1 MTLKPGW
8 VNPQDEQRQNKV
20 DDLGDDDDKHGLF
33 VCDPLLVLNVPIKSQ
48 KSVYLCPTNVKTER
62 QSCSKCDDVT
72 YFAEPRF
79 MSKLIS

>member
-8 VNPQDEQRQNKV
+8 VNPHDEQSHDKV
-20 DDLGDDDDKHGLF
+20 DDLGDDDDDHGLF
-33 VCDPLLVLNVPIKSQ
+33 VRDPLFIHNVPIKSQ
-48 KSVYLCPTNVKTER
+48 KSVYLCPTNVKIER

-79 MSKLIS
+79 LSK